1 MAPPFLRSSAAPHS
15 CPLSSGVGSY
25 LLGNLAEPEFHLHVT
40 DSSGLSTREGA
51 GAGTSRTYALTA
63 GKGGFIM
70 AETATVTLGAYL
82 ATRLEQV
89 GLRHYFGIPGD
100 YNLALFDQL
109 LTNPNLACIS
119 CCNELNAGYAAD
131 GYARAHGAAAMLVT
145 YSVGALSAVNATA
158 GHYAED
164 LPVILISGG
173 PNTHSEPENQILH
186 HSLGEVR
193 YGYVREMFASV
204 TAAAVI
210 IRHPGDAPR
219 LIDQTIATALNRRKP
234 VYLEIACNIAALEIP
249 APRPYQFWRKPTSN
263 PETLKEAV
271 DQTAALLNAAVKPV
285 AVGGVKLRPAG
296 ALEAFRQFIDA
307 SGYAVAIM
315 PNAKGFFPEEH
326 PNFVGI
332 YWGTVSTPGVE
343 AIVESA
349 DVYLFAGP
357 VLSDYASCGH
367 TIEINPKKLIHVGA
381 DFVQLPGALYQ
392 DIVMDEFFAAL
403 AGRIK
408 RNDTSL
414 LTFNRTRTQTLP
426 ESPVDPDAPLRTRRL
441 FAMIQGMLDANT
453 TLIAETGDSWFNCMN
468 LSLPQGSA
476 FEIQMQYGSIGWS
489 VGAALG
495 YQLAVQPSRRVIACI
510 GDGSFQMTAQ
520 ELSTMIRYGL
530 KPIIF
535 IMNNGGYT
543 IEVEIHDGP
552 YNVIKNWNYA
562 ELVAAFNGADGN
574 GWGRRV
580 CTEGEARD
588 AIQKALAHD
597 GLSVIEAVIDKDD
610 CSRDLLEWGT
620 RVCASNARQY
630 NPLKVFG

>member
-1 MAPPFLRSSAAPHS
+1 
-15 CPLSSGVGSY
+15 
-25 LLGNLAEPEFHLHVT
+25 
-40 DSSGLSTREGA
+40 
-51 GAGTSRTYALTA
+51 
-63 GKGGFIM
+63 M
-70 AETATVTLGAYL
+70 AETTTVTVGNYL

-109 LTNPNLACIS
+109 LANPNLTCIG

-131 GYARAHGAAAMLVT
+131 GYARAHGLAAMLVT

-193 YGYVREMFASV
+193 YGYVREMFAPV

-210 IRHPGDAPR
+210 VRHPEDAPR
-219 LIDQTIATALNRRKP
+219 LIDQTIAAAINRRKP

-271 DQTAALLNAAVKPV
+271 DQAATLLNAAIKPV

-296 ALEAFRQFIDA
+296 AVEAFRQFIDA
-307 SGYAVAIM
+307 SGYAVAMM

-326 PNFVGI
+326 PSFVGI
-332 YWGTVSTPGVE
+332 YWGPVSSPGVE
-343 AIVESA
+343 AVVESA

-367 TIEINPKKLIHVGA
+367 TIEISPKKLIHVGA

-403 AGRIK
+403 TGQIK

-414 LTFNRTRTQTLP
+414 ATFNRTRTQTVP
-426 ESPVDPDAPLRTRRL
+426 EPPVDPAAPLRTRRL
-441 FAMIQGMLDANT
+441 FALIQGMLDANT
-453 TLIAETGDSWFNCMN
+453 TLIAETGDSWFNTIN
-468 LSLPQGSA
+468 LALPQGGA

-495 YQLAVQPSRRVIACI
+495 YQLAVQPGRRVIACI

-530 KPIIF
+530 KPILF
-535 IMNNGGYT
+535 ILNNGGYT

-562 ELVAAFNGADGN
+562 DLVAAFNGADGN
-574 GWGRRV
+574 GWGCRV
-580 CTEGEARD
+580 RTEGEARD

-597 GLSVIEAVIDKDD
+597 GLSVIEAVIDRDD
-610 CSRDLLEWGT
+610 CNRDLLEWGA
-620 RVCASNARQY
+620 RVCSSNARPY
-630 NPLKVFG
+630 KPLKAFG

>member
-1 MAPPFLRSSAAPHS
+1 M
-15 CPLSSGVGSY
+15 
-25 LLGNLAEPEFHLHVT
+25 
-40 DSSGLSTREGA
+40 
-51 GAGTSRTYALTA
+51 AGT
-63 GKGGFIM
+63 
-70 AETATVTLGAYL
+70 VTIGSYL

-109 LTNPNLACIS
+109 LENRNLSCIS

-131 GYARAHGAAAMLVT
+131 GYARATGAAAMLVT

-193 YGYVREMFASV
+193 YGYVRDMFAPV

-210 IRHPGDAPR
+210 VRHPEDAPK
-219 LIDQTIATALNRRKP
+219 LIDQTIATCLRSRKP
-234 VYLEIACNIAALEIP
+234 VYLEISCNIAAQEIP
-249 APRPYQFWRKPTSN
+249 APRPYPFRTKPASD

-271 DQTAALLNAAVKPV
+271 GHAAAMLNAAVKPV
-285 AVGGVKLRPAG
+285 AVGGVKLRAAG
-296 ALEAFRQFIDA
+296 AMDAFRQYIDA
-307 SGYAVAIM
+307 SGHAVAMM
-315 PNAKGFFPEEH
+315 PNAKSFFPEHH

-332 YWGTVSTPGVE
+332 YWGPVSSPGTE

-349 DVYLFAGP
+349 DVYVFAGP

-367 TIEINPKKLIHVGA
+367 TIEINSNKLIHVGP
-381 DFVQLPGALYQ
+381 DFVHLPGTLYQ
-392 DIVMDEFFAAL
+392 HIFMDEFFTAL
-403 AGRIK
+403 AGQIK

-414 LTFNRTRTQTLP
+414 QTFNRTRTQTMP
-426 ESPVDPDAPLRTRRL
+426 EPPIDRDAPIRTRRL
-441 FAMIQGMLDANT
+441 FSMIQEMLDGNT
-453 TLIAETGDSWFNCMN
+453 TLIAETGDSWFNTIN
-468 LSLPQGSA
+468 LALPQGSN

-495 YQLAVQPSRRVIACI
+495 YQLAVQPDRRVIACI

-562 ELVAAFNGADGN
+562 ELVPAFNGADGN
-574 GWGRRV
+574 GWGCRV
-580 CTEGEARD
+580 RTEGETQD

-597 GLSVIEAVIDKDD
+597 GPSVIEVVIDKND

-620 RVCASNARQY
+620 RVCASNAR
-630 NPLKVFG
+630 PPRTLKAFA

>member
-1 MAPPFLRSSAAPHS
+1 MAGTTNAT
-15 CPLSSGVGSY
+15 VGS
-25 LLGNLAEPEFHLHVT
+25 
-40 DSSGLSTREGA
+40 
-51 GAGTSRTYALTA
+51 
-63 GKGGFIM
+63 
-70 AETATVTLGAYL
+70 YL

-100 YNLALFDQL
+100 YNLSLFDQIL
-109 LTNPNLACIS
+109 ANQNLACIS

-131 GYARAHGAAAMLVT
+131 GYARAHGVAAMLVT

-193 YGYVREMFASV
+193 YGYVREMFAPV

-210 IRHPGDAPR
+210 IRHAEDAPR
-219 LIDQTIATALNRRKP
+219 LIDQTIAAALRRRKP
-234 VYLEIACNIAALEIP
+234 VYLEIACNIAAMEVP
-249 APRPYQFWRKPTSN
+249 APKPYQFWQKPTSN

-271 DQTAALLNAAVKPV
+271 DHAAALLNAAIKPV
-285 AVGGVKLRPAG
+285 AVGGVKLRPA
-296 ALEAFRQFIDA
+296 AAVEAFRQFIDA
-307 SGYAVAIM
+307 SGYAVAMM

-332 YWGTVSTPGVE
+332 YWGPVSSPGTE

-367 TIEINPKKLIHVGA
+367 TIEISPKKLIHVGT

-392 DIVMDEFFAAL
+392 DIVMDEFLAAL
-403 AGRIK
+403 AGQIK

-414 LTFNRTRTQTLP
+414 ATFNRTRTQTLP
-426 ESPVDPDAPLRTRRL
+426 EPPIDRKAPIRTRRL
-441 FAMIQGMLDANT
+441 FAMIQDMIDANT

-489 VGAALG
+489 VGAVLG
-495 YQLAVQPSRRVIACI
+495 YQLAVQPTRRVIACI

-530 KPIIF
+530 NPIIF

-552 YNVIKNWNYA
+552 YNIIKNWNYA
-562 ELVAAFNGADGN
+562 GLVSAFNGADGN
-574 GWGRRV
+574 GWGSCVRN
-580 CTEGEARD
+580 EGEAQD
-588 AIQKALAHD
+588 AIEKALTHD
-597 GLSVIEAVIDKDD
+597 GLSVIEVVIDKDD

-620 RVCASNARQY
+620 RVCASNAR
-630 NPLKVFG
+630 PPSTVKSFG

>member
-1 MAPPFLRSSAAPHS
+1 MAGTANAT
-15 CPLSSGVGSY
+15 VGSY
-25 LLGNLAEPEFHLHVT
+25 LA
-40 DSSGLSTREGA
+40 A
-51 GAGTSRTYALTA
+51 
-63 GKGGFIM
+63 
-70 AETATVTLGAYL
+70 
-82 ATRLEQV
+82 RLEEV

-100 YNLALFDQL
+100 YNLSLFDQIL
-109 LTNPNLACIS
+109 ANQNLACIS

-131 GYARAHGAAAMLVT
+131 GYARAHGVAAMLVT

-173 PNTHSEPENQILH
+173 PNTHSEPDNQILH

-193 YGYVREMFASV
+193 YGYVREMFAPV

-210 IRHPGDAPR
+210 IRHAEDAPR
-219 LIDQTIATALNRRKP
+219 LIDQTIAAALRRRKP
-234 VYLEIACNIAALEIP
+234 VYLEIACNIAAMEVP
-249 APRPYQFWRKPTSN
+249 APKPYQFWQKPTSN

-271 DQTAALLNAAVKPV
+271 DHAAALLNAAIKPV
-285 AVGGVKLRPAG
+285 AVGGVKLRPAV
-296 ALEAFRQFIDA
+296 AVEAFRQFIDA
-307 SGYAVAIM
+307 SGYAVAMM

-332 YWGTVSTPGVE
+332 YWGPVSSPGTE
-343 AIVESA
+343 AIVEYA

-367 TIEINPKKLIHVGA
+367 TIEISPKKLIHVGT

-392 DIVMDEFFAAL
+392 DIVMDEFLAAL
-403 AGRIK
+403 AGQIK

-414 LTFNRTRTQTLP
+414 ATFNRTRTQTLP
-426 ESPVDPDAPLRTRRL
+426 EPPIDRKAAIRTRRL
-441 FAMIQGMLDANT
+441 FAMIQGMIDANT

-489 VGAALG
+489 VGAVLG
-495 YQLAVQPSRRVIACI
+495 YQLAVQPTRRVIACI

-530 KPIIF
+530 NPIIF

-552 YNVIKNWNYA
+552 YNIIKNWNYA
-562 ELVAAFNGADGN
+562 GLVSAFNGADGN
-574 GWGRRV
+574 GWGSCVRN
-580 CTEGEARD
+580 EGEAQD
-588 AIQKALAHD
+588 AIEKALTHD
-597 GLSVIEAVIDKDD
+597 GLSVIEVVLDKDD

-620 RVCASNARQY
+620 RVCASNTR
-630 NPLKVFG
+630 PPSTWKSFG